1 MRRRDALF
9 YITEGVLVF
18 FASGGKSLFAAEPP
32 KLFIEGWKIAADESV
47 AKKGGLFG
55 LLAQHVTFEH
65 LYLKLR
71 DGKKWVYFAGFP
83 TDPTT
88 GKLTS
93 MWQANACL
101 GVHVLSEEE
110 NEALRNRYA
119 YQGLQSERS
128 LYPAKPVTEGRVD
141 GKPLSTVAAVDIAGT
156 LLDLSA
162 AINSA
167 GLRYVPAQI
176 NASPPNSNAVAAA
189 LLAQV
194 GYCAKDSCER
204 LQGDFSAALA
214 PGINHGLSLEVK
226 PGHVYADLA
235 KQKGATVESL
245 VRAFKASDE
254 AQPRRPVGA
263 ARKDMVSSDPET
275 CQISG

>member
-9 YITEGVLVF
+9 YIAGGVVALLTSEGRW
-18 FASGGKSLFAAEPP
+18 AFAAEPS
-32 KLFIEGWKIAADESV
+32 KLFIEGWKIAADEKV
-47 AKKGGLFG
+47 AKQGGVFG

-71 DGKKWVYFAGFP
+71 DGNKWTYFAGFP
-83 TDPTT
+83 TDPNT
-88 GKLTS
+88 GALTS

-110 NEALRNRYA
+110 NEALRKRYA

-128 LYPAKPVTEGRVD
+128 LYPAKPVTRGQVD
-141 GKPLSTVAAVDIAGT
+141 GESLATASSVKIAGA
-156 LLDLSA
+156 LLDMAA
-162 AINSA
+162 AINTA
-167 GLRYVPAQI
+167 ALRYVPAQI
-176 NASPPNSNAVAAA
+176 NASPPNSNAVVAA

-194 GYCAKDSCER
+194 GYCAKDSCRR
-204 LQGDFSAALA
+204 LQDDFRDALA
-214 PGINHGLSLEVK
+214 PGINHGLPLEVK
-226 PGHVYADLA
+226 LGHAYTDKA

-245 VRAFKASDE
+245 VKAFKASDE
-254 AQPRRPVGA
+254 ARPHRPAGA
-263 ARKDMVSSDPET
+263 VRKDMALSDQEN